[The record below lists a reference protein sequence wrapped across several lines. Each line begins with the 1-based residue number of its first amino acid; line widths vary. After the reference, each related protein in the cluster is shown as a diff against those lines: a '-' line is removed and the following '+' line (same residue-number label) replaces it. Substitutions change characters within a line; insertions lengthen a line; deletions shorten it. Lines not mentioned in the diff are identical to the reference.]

1 MLADAAALLPDG
13 GLTLAVA
20 ELGLAAGLTLAVA
33 DLMLAAADP
42 QDSNAAVLLPLD
54 YYLAAL
60 PCLILDI

>member
-1 MLADAAALLPDG
+1 MLALMLALMLAAAAPGLAAE
-13 GLTLAVA
+13 LTLAVA
-20 ELGLAAGLTLAVA
+20 EL
-33 DLMLAAADP
+33 MLAAADS